1 MFFFAE
7 VDQSSWINSIF
18 DFRSNFINWLLLVG
32 LIWWGCDKYLGAVFV
47 NRQKSIE
54 SRLTDAA
61 QAKEAARQ
69 LVADHQAMVLKA
81 DKDIEAIV
89 TEARE
94 SAEKLARRL
103 EEQTRNDIEELRKK
117 IEAASAMERQLAI
130 SEMRA
135 IAAKTALRLAEESL
149 SKNLSAASQTQLL
162 NQFVEQLDQISGQEE
177 LAPPQQFERI
187 H

>member
-18 DFRSNFINWLLLVG
+18 DFRSNFINWLVLIG
-32 LIWWGCDKYLGAVFV
+32 LIWWGCDKYLRAVFA

-54 SRLTDAA
+54 SQLSDAA

-69 LVADHQAMVLKA
+69 LVAEHQAMVLKA
-81 DKDIEAIV
+81 DKDIESIV
-89 TEARE
+89 TEGRR
-94 SAEKLARRL
+94 SAEELGRRL
-103 EEQTRNDIEELRKK
+103 EEQSKNDMEELRKK

-135 IAAKTALRLAEESL
+135 IAANTALRLARNSL
-149 SKNLSAASQTQLL
+149 SKNLSEASKTQLL